1 MAEET
6 VGEPGYDLVNP
17 VPRPRSGPFTV
28 TTRPERR
35 QVVLLDNGKPNSMAI
50 LRRAQVELRARGI
63 DVKEE
68 IRSKPFA
75 GVPLDDELLSLLSQE
90 RGLVLCGVHD

>member
-1 MAEET
+1 MSDTAHDA
-6 VGEPGYDLVNP
+6 YDLIDP
-17 VPRPRSGPFTV
+17 IPRPTLGPFTV
-28 TTRPERR
+28 RTQPALD

-50 LRRAQVELRARGI
+50 LRRTQALLRERGV

-75 GVPLDDELLSLLSQE
+75 GVPVDNELLGMLAQE
-90 RGLVLCGVHD
+90 RGLLLCGVND